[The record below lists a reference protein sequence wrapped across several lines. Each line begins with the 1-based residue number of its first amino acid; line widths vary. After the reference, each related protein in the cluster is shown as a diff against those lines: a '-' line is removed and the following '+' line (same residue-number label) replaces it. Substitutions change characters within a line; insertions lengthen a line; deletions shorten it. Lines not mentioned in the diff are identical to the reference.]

1 MELTEQLRQQTILA
15 VIRASARVEREA
27 QGPDRRRV
35 FRNTRYL
42 LAAAVALGVSR
53 SLIAAEL
60 GVRAETVRTRA
71 GLHGPISTTDFAELT
86 GLPLARIHSWTLPSS
101 PEDPASHTATHLLK
115 ALLHDTA
122 THQPEATEPAP
133 GG

>member
-1 MELTEQLRQQTILA
+1 MELTEQLRQQTILG

-27 QGPDRRRV
+27 RGPDRRRA

-71 GLHGPISTTDFAELT
+71 GLHGPISPTDFAELT
-86 GLPLARIHSWTLPSS
+86 GLPLARIRSWTLPS
-101 PEDPASHTATHLLK
+101 PEDPASLTAIHLLR
-115 ALLHDTA
+115 AFLHDMATA
-122 THQPEATEPAP
+122 PT
-133 GG
+133 